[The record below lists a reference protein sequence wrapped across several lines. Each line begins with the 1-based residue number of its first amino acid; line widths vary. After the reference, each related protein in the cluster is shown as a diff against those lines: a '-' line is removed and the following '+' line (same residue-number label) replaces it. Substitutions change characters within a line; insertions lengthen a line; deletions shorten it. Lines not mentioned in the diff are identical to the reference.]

1 MKLVQSRN
9 DDRIKGAIGAAIL
22 QGLFFYAL
30 ISGLAVKLPAAN
42 GDDLKLFAIAPEPP
56 PPPVEKVVPPR
67 SGSRKPEGAASPPN
81 LRAKPTEIVA
91 PPPVLPLV
99 VPPPVVTAPIAG
111 PGSDPS
117 AGAADVRGPG
127 TGSGGVGTGTGS
139 GGSGNGEGAGD
150 GDETPPRW
158 LRGRIKDSDYP
169 SAAGEAGFSGTVSV
183 RYTVETD
190 GRVSEC
196 EVTRSSGNTEL
207 DETTCRLIEKRF
219 RYTPSRDAQGRAV
232 PSTVVED
239 HEWVIERVERP
250 TEPPR

>member
-1 MKLVQSRN
+1 MMLVHSRN
-9 DDRIKGAIGAAIL
+9 EDRIKGAVGAAVL
-22 QGLFFYAL
+22 QGLFLYAL
-30 ISGLAVKLPAAN
+30 INGLAVTMPAAT
-42 GDDLKLFAIAPEPP
+42 GDDLKLFGIAPEPA
-56 PPPVEKVVPPR
+56 PPPVEKVVPHR
-67 SGSRKPEGAASPPN
+67 GSRKPEGAPSPPN

-91 PPPVLPLV
+91 PPPVLRFV

-117 AGAADVRGPG
+117 AGASDVRGPG

-169 SAAGEAGFSGTVSV
+169 SAAGEAGNNGTVSV
-183 RYTVETD
+183 RYTVGTD
-190 GRVSEC
+190 GRVSGC
-196 EVTRSSGNTEL
+196 AVTRSSGSAEL
-207 DETTCRLIEKRF
+207 DETTCRLIEQRF
-219 RYTPSRDAQGRAV
+219 RYAPSRDAQGRAV

-239 HEWVIERVERP
+239 HEWVIERI
-250 TEPPR
+250 EPPPEERR